1 VGNGLRQEGSP
12 LARDGHDRAR
22 RVPDDL
28 AGHQAQQQPG
38 EPSAAR
44 ADDQQAGIL
53 RRVDQ
58 FLDREAADRADLR
71 QDRLAVAEPPFCLV
85 RHLLGGLAQLIEHG
99 RVSRADHLASSG
111 KLGA

>member
-1 VGNGLRQEGSP
+1 MGNGLRQEGSP

-53 RRVDQ
+53 RRVD
-58 FLDREAADRADLR
+58 DSPHIRVGVALR
-71 QDRLAVAEPPFCLV
+71 
-85 RHLLGGLAQLIEHG
+85 
-99 RVSRADHLASSG
+99 DHIS
-111 KLGA
+111 